1 MKIPAVILALTSLLL
16 TACNQNKPAET
27 PIPVVGEAVDS
38 AAIAQDTL
46 GQKSLDA
53 SYEYAQT
60 VVVNPKLVY
69 DVRAYG
75 GPASHG
81 EYCIIR
87 RGADNK
93 PDTVVIAKRSG
104 VFASSFAADLN
115 NNGKEEIYIITQ
127 SADSIRSE
135 NIIGSEFDQKG
146 KATAVEVHFETDKTW
161 NYQGRDSVFA
171 EDRII
176 TRLFPFFDKN
186 HNPNGWMRIKYR
198 LNKNVLDHFS
208 SEALSKDWHN

>member
-1 MKIPAVILALTSLLL
+1 MRIPAVILALVSLLL
-16 TACNQNKPAET
+16 TACNQTKPT
-27 PIPVVGEAVDS
+27 SQIPVVGYAVDS

-46 GQKSLDA
+46 QQKSIEQ

-93 PDTVVIAKRSG
+93 PDTVVQTKRKG
-104 VFASSFAADLN
+104 IILKAFTADLN
-115 NNGKEEIYIITQ
+115 KNEKEEIYIVMREAHSGASCFVEAYEFTKEGKPTSIDF
-127 SADSIRSE
+127 DSGDISI
-135 NIIGSEFDQKG
+135 N
-146 KATAVEVHFETDKTW
+146 TAVPFDTLTKRDTIYV
-161 NYQGRDSVFA
+161 QG
-171 EDRII
+171 DR
-176 TRLFPFFDKN
+176 LVKN
-186 HNPNGWMRIKYR
+186 LVPPTKESEMDYEM
-198 LNKNVLDHFS
+198 KNTYFILHRT
-208 SEALSKDWHN
+208 H